1 MSKPLQKA
9 LLWGGAIAVALIAS
23 YFGLDIEMISGLV
36 QEINQ

>member
-1 MSKPLQKA
+1 MSGPLQKA

-23 YFGLDIEMISGLV
+23 YFGLDLDLISELV